1 MRQALVTTPPL
12 HAFLRL
18 ARWGAALV
26 VIAWVPAA
34 LQAQAPSPE
43 PASSSA
49 SSAPSEAE
57 RLVFLHEHLGPTRQP
72 RVLRYVYVDET
83 AGKPRVSDKAT
94 VTLSA
99 DARGHCCNAHAD
111 YLSGALAVNLP
122 EIPDARANP
131 VLLYFL
137 EGEVRLL
144 QRTTAGQAAHFRRR
158 IRQALADTATV
169 KDTTIR
175 WGTRT
180 LPARTVHLA
189 PFVDDPFR
197 ARFQEQATTEYS
209 FVFSDAV
216 PGGIYQASAVV
227 PGPAAGAAPMSRRT
241 LTIEETP

>member
-1 MRQALVTTPPL
+1 MVTTPPL
-12 HAFLRL
+12 HALLRL
-18 ARWGAALV
+18 ARWAAVLAVAALV
-26 VIAWVPAA
+26 PPA
-34 LQAQAPSPE
+34 LQAQARSPQ
-43 PASSSA
+43 PAASSA
-49 SSAPSEAE
+49 TSAPSEAE

-72 RVLRYVYVDET
+72 RVLRYLYVDES
-83 AGKPRVSDKAT
+83 AGKPPVSDKA
-94 VTLSA
+94 VVILSP
-99 DARGHCCNAHAD
+99 DARGRCCNAHAD
-111 YLSGALAVNLP
+111 YLSGALAVDLP
-122 EIPDARANP
+122 DIPDARANP

-137 EGEVRLL
+137 ESEVRLL

-169 KDTTIR
+169 SDTTIR

-189 PFVDDPFR
+189 PFVDDPYR
-197 ARFQEQATTEYS
+197 ARFQEQAATEYS